1 MKRDIEFFTIM
12 TSFMQSVRYSIH
24 NPYGQVRNTYE
35 ENLYAHS
42 RKHAVLRRKCPRS
55 RPVADGWVH

>member
-24 NPYGQVRNTYE
+24 NPYGQVRN
-35 ENLYAHS
+35 N
-42 RKHAVLRRKCPRS
+42 LRRK
-55 RPVADGWVH
+55 PVRLLAF